1 MLHNG
6 TTYGGLLE
14 IQVQARIASG
24 SIATTF
30 HHRRPRATYRRVWP
44 VGTDL
49 RKVPGFLGAYAQRG
63 MAA

>member
-6 TTYGGLLE
+6 TTYGGIFE

-30 HHRRPRATYRRVWP
+30 HTGDHALRTGVC
-44 VGTDL
+44 GTDL
-49 RKVPGFLGAYAQRG
+49 RKVPGLLGAYAQ
-63 MAA
+63 